1 MVWLVLDTS
10 APVAAVGV
18 VGLDGPGDGVVAE
31 VLLAETRRHAEALP
45 AAVDDV
51 LRQAGIVVGD
61 LDGIGVGVGP
71 GSFIGVRTGIAFAKG
86 LARALDRPL
95 VGLPSLL
102 ALALSPP
109 ALPPGRGLAVVDAR
123 RGERYVAH
131 VVCDDDG
138 VTVDDPRAVADG
150 ALADA
155 VAGSAFVVGVAADH
169 APGRAD
175 ERSDERSDGRS
186 DERSDERNGEEGRI
200 FRRLGPSAR
209 GLAAAL
215 RRCERHDVRA
225 TLVPAYVRP
234 PDAKLPAIDPAR
246 AAPALPAPPT
256 PEGP

>member
-18 VGLDGPGDGVVAE
+18 VELDAPGDGVVAE

-45 AAVDDV
+45 GAVDDV
-51 LRQAGIVVGD
+51 LRQASLRVAN

-109 ALPPGRGLAVVDAR
+109 ALPAGRGLAVVDAR

-131 VVCDDDG
+131 VVSDDTG
-138 VTVDDPRAVADG
+138 IVVDDPRALADG
-150 ALADA
+150 AVADA
-155 VAGSAFVVGVAADH
+155 IAGCAFVVGTAADR
-169 APGRAD
+169 APARDDDRDA
-175 ERSDERSDGRS
+175 
-186 DERSDERNGEEGRI
+186 GEDDGRI

-215 RRCERHDVRA
+215 RRCDRRDVRA

-234 PDAKLPAIDPAR
+234 PDAKLPAVDPAR
-246 AAPALPAPPT
+246 WAPPLPTPPT